1 MHAGAPDSHEFE
13 VEGPDDQQPGGR
25 SRGPLPEDFEAGYTD
40 DDDDE
45 FFELDDED
53 ESYDGGYYDAH
64 EAGGYDT
71 ADPYGTG
78 ACEARGGI
86 RGGTAAQGKQKMS
99 EPGLAHLLTPSSL
112 VSLSAAAADPNMSRA
127 SASDLRI

>member
-45 FFELDDED
+45 FGLYDED
-53 ESYDGGYYDAH
+53 DSYSLDGVYDAYEARGYGTVGY
-64 EAGGYDT
+64 EAGGGSSH
-71 ADPYGTG
+71 PHGKHK
-78 ACEARGGI
+78 
-86 RGGTAAQGKQKMS
+86 QGEQA
-99 EPGLAHLLTPSSL
+99 GLAHLLTPSSL

-127 SASDLRI
+127 SNLRV